1 MSLTNQFQVF
11 IDNCGMTQSIAFI
24 RCENKAQA
32 EQIKTELEQ
41 PIYKFLNNI
50 TRYGNFNNV
59 RVLQNFPKWNSFEL
73 TPQENDFINN
83 FNQLYYKNHQAKKLK
98 T

>member
-1 MSLTNQFQVF
+1 MLSPYLLHISLN
-11 IDNCGMTQSIAFI
+11 
-24 RCENKAQA
+24 NKQA
-32 EQIKTELEQ
+32 KLNVNICKNILL
-41 PIYKFLNNI
+41 IYLDKFLNNI

-83 FNQLYYKNHQAKKLK
+83 FNQQYYKNKK
-98 T
+98 